1 MNFINKKGLI
11 MKKIIFLF
19 AVVFLSCSIDIYP
32 QTVTVNK
39 FKLPRFSI
47 EINGG
52 YSLPMFD
59 LEGNS
64 HQDFYSFKNYS
75 QSGGFATMVKG
86 NLCLGRVSKRTT
98 IDLYLILGYNHYVT
112 SENNAYTV
120 GYFPPG
126 WPQTPPFKTP
136 DKVAGQSYFRINLPY
151 MAFGGEYKI
160 FFDDYF
166 RTNLTWGLGITAS
179 DITGRITNTHYSG
192 ETFNTFH
199 GNVRMGVSSHLQ
211 FSHRFNP
218 LVGFVIGS
226 RFDINNLILKSTS
239 ASDEDAWMYLN
250 DEAKPAIN
258 PMINSDRTI
267 GSLSFYGGI
276 SFYLGKIK

>member
-1 MNFINKKGLI
+1 
-11 MKKIIFLF
+11 MKKILFLIIVIFLF
-19 AVVFLSCSIDIYP
+19 ASINIYP

-47 EINGG
+47 EIAGG
-52 YSLPMFD
+52 YSLPLFD
-59 LEGNS
+59 LEGGS
-64 HQDFYSFKNYS
+64 HQDFYSFRNYS
-75 QSGGFATMVKG
+75 QNDGFATMVKG

-98 IDLYLILGYNHYVT
+98 IDLYLILGYNHYAK
-112 SENNAYTV
+112 SENNAYSV
-120 GYFPPG
+120 DYFNPG

-136 DKVAGQSYFRINLPY
+136 DKVPGQSHFRINLPY

-160 FFDDYF
+160 FLDDYF
-166 RTNLTWGLGITAS
+166 RTNFAWGLGITAS
-179 DITGRITNTHYSG
+179 IITGRITNTWYGVG

-199 GNVRMGVSSHLQ
+199 GNYRMGVSTHLQ

-239 ASDEDAWMYLN
+239 ASDSEAWMYLN
-250 DEAKPAIN
+250 DEAKPALN
-258 PMINSDRTI
+258 SMITSDRTI

-276 SFYLGKIK
+276 SFYIGKIK